1 MRDYLPQLID
11 LCELDR
17 SIHELREQLH
27 LYPGLLKGLEAKE
40 KQAKREIE
48 AIQERFKRSR
58 EGRRQA
64 ELDAASLRE
73 KIRKYKIQQGQV
85 QTNRELEAIV
95 HEIETLE
102 AKIDGL
108 DSFGLESL
116 EAEERAQEQLGDAE
130 DRRRKLV
137 EENDRERA
145 RISEQTERKRREL
158 ATLQQEQ
165 AQRMARL
172 PEDIRDLYEIL
183 NQKYPGTAVVP
194 VKEGACGG
202 CSMGLVRP
210 RITEVRRAERAVRCD
225 NCTRLLYDPGI
236 LHGRE
241 TILVGD

>member
-1 MRDYLPQLID
+1 MRDFLPQLID

-17 SIHELREQLH
+17 SIHELRQQLH
-27 LYPGLLKGLEAKE
+27 LYPGMLKELDAKE
-40 KQAKREIE
+40 KQVKREIE
-48 AIQERFKRSR
+48 AIQERHKRSR

-64 ELDAASLRE
+64 ELDADSLRE

-85 QTNRELEAIV
+85 KTNRELEAIV
-95 HEIETLE
+95 HEIEALE

-108 DSFGLESL
+108 DTFGLESL
-116 EAEERAQEQLGDAE
+116 EAEERAQAQLGETDE
-130 DRRRKLV
+130 RRRKLV

-158 ATLQQEQ
+158 ASLQQEQ
-165 AQRMARL
+165 AQRLARL
-172 PEDIRDLYEIL
+172 PEDIRDLYELL
-183 NQKYPGTAVVP
+183 NQKYPGSAIVP
-194 VKEGACGG
+194 VKDGACGG
-202 CSMGLVRP
+202 CSMALVRP
-210 RITEVRRAERAVRCD
+210 RITEVRRADRPVRCD